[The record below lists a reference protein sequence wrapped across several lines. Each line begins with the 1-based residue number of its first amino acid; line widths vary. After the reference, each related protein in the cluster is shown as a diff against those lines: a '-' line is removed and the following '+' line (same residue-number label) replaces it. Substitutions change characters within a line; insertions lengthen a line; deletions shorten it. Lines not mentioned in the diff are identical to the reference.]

1 MAYCPS
7 RCVDKL
13 ARATLDGIGQ
23 GLETGK
29 VGDSLVWGDDS
40 QVVELIARKHYADER
55 EPGAT
60 IEITPLFNR
69 YINLSK

>member
-23 GLETGK
+23 GVESGK

-40 QVVELIARKHYADER
+40 QVVELIARKFYADDR
-55 EPGAT
+55 EPGAVIT
-60 IEITPLFNR
+60 ITDYNIFITK
-69 YINLSK
+69 S